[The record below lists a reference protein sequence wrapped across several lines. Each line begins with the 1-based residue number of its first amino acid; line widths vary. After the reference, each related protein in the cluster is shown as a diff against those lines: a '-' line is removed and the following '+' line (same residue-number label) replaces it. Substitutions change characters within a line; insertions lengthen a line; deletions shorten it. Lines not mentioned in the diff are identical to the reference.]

1 MSDQVSAQV
10 SEEKRSRMA
19 EGNAMPRRDL
29 PVIDKLETG
38 ISGLDR
44 LMHGGLPRHRVT
56 LLAGT
61 SGSAKTVLS
70 AQFLVEGV
78 ARGEPGVFVTMEEP
92 PEAIRENMAGMGWD
106 IPAMEAAGDFAFVDA
121 SPDLEGDVVL
131 GEFDFGGL
139 IARIGA
145 AIERIGATRVVLD
158 SIGSVFVRFGEPA
171 LVRRELG
178 VVSAALRERE
188 VTSIVTVERL
198 TEDGP
203 ISRHDV
209 EEFVADN
216 VIILR
221 NRLGGE
227 RRRRTIEVL
236 KVRGSSHSKGEYP
249 FSVLSET
256 AVQIVPINNT
266 RLDHRS
272 TLTRITSGVEDLDEM
287 LGGGLFRDAIT
298 VVSGATGTGK
308 TLLTTHFLAAGAQ
321 ADERCLLL
329 AFEESP
335 EQLAR
340 NATSWGF
347 DYDDL
352 QGSDTLRVLSVF
364 PESQSLE
371 DHLVM
376 IREQVLDYKPT
387 RIAIDSMSALER
399 VSEDLQFREFCIGLI
414 SFLKQ
419 EQIATFLTSTT
430 SGLSGGPSVTDAHVS
445 TLTDTILLLR
455 YVEADGRVERAL
467 HVLKMRGSRHDTHVR
482 RYQITDDGMKID
494 EPFDSAVGIIRTPA
508 VSQSE

>member
-1 MSDQVSAQV
+1 MTEPDSPDGG
-10 SEEKRSRMA
+10 E
-19 EGNAMPRRDL
+19 L
-29 PVIDKLETG
+29 PAIDKLETG
-38 ISGLDR
+38 LTGLDR
-44 LMHGGLPRHRVT
+44 MMHGGLPQGRVT
-56 LLAGT
+56 LVAGT

-78 ARGEPGVFVTMEEP
+78 KAGQPGVFVTMEEP
-92 PEAIRENMAGMGWD
+92 PDAIRENMAGLGWD
-106 IPAMEAAGDFAFVDA
+106 IAGMEAEGSFAFVDA

-139 IARIGA
+139 IARVRAAVERVGA
-145 AIERIGATRVVLD
+145 ERVVID
-158 SIGSVFVRFGEPA
+158 SIGSAFVRFGEPA
-171 LVRRELG
+171 IVRRELG
-178 VVSAALRERE
+178 VVSAALRELG

-198 TEDGP
+198 EEDGP

-216 VIILR
+216 VLILR
-221 NRLGGE
+221 NRLVGE

-236 KVRGSSHSKGEYP
+236 KVRGASHSKGEYP
-249 FSVLSET
+249 FSVLPET

-266 RLDHRS
+266 QLAHKS
-272 TLTRITSGVEDLDEM
+272 TLTRINSGVDKLNDM
-287 LGGGLFRDAIT
+287 LGGGLFRDAVT

-308 TLLTTHFLAAGAQ
+308 TLLSTHFLSAGAQ
-321 ADERCLLL
+321 LDEKCLLL

-340 NATSWGF
+340 NAQSWGF

-352 QGSDTLRVLSVF
+352 QGSDTLRVVSMF

-376 IREQVLDYKPT
+376 IRKQVLEYRPK
-387 RIAIDSMSALER
+387 RVSLDSLSALER
-399 VSEDLQFREFCIGLI
+399 VSDDQQFREFCIGLI
-414 SFLKQ
+414 SFMKQ
-419 EQIATFLTSTT
+419 QQIATFLTSTT
-430 SGLSGGPSVTDAHVS
+430 PGLAGGQSVTDAHVS

-455 YVEADGRVERAL
+455 YVEQGGEVGRAM

-482 RYQITDDGMKID
+482 RYRITDHGIQID
-494 EPFDSAVGIIRTPA
+494 EPYDEAVGIIRTSA
-508 VSQSE
+508 VGQVE